1 MVDIAEGISA
11 IDVHVH
17 LSDGAARSASPD
29 RASWGQISSY
39 FGRERAVVPID
50 EMAEQY
56 RSKNMMAVIM
66 NSTNESITGVKGV
79 PNDYIA
85 EVVAKHPDVFI
96 GFGIVDPWQ
105 GKLAEL
111 EMRRCKE
118 ELGLAG
124 IGELNPARQR
134 FAPNDT
140 HFYPLWNAASELG
153 LPILFHG
160 GFAGAGA
167 GTPGGMGVK
176 LRYSNPMLLDDLAA
190 DFPQLRIICAHPS
203 WPWSS
208 EALAVTL
215 HKSNVY
221 LDLSGWS
228 PKYLPEEVR
237 HYANSRI
244 QNKVLFGTDWPLLDL
259 DRFLEEFEQLDFKPE
274 VREKILVRNARALFE
289 AV

>member
-1 MVDIAEGISA
+1 
-11 IDVHVH
+11 
-17 LSDGAARSASPD
+17 
-29 RASWGQISSY
+29 
-39 FGRERAVVPID
+39 
-50 EMAEQY
+50 
-56 RSKNMMAVIM
+56 
-66 NSTNESITGVKGV
+66 
-79 PNDYIA
+79 
-85 EVVAKHPDVFI
+85 
-96 GFGIVDPWQ
+96 
-105 GKLAEL
+105 
-111 EMRRCKE
+111 
-118 ELGLAG
+118 
-124 IGELNPARQR
+124 
-134 FAPNDT
+134 
-140 HFYPLWNAASELG
+140 
-153 LPILFHG
+153 
-160 GFAGAGA
+160 
-167 GTPGGMGVK
+167 
-176 LRYSNPMLLDDLAA
+176 MLLDDLAA